1 MLFLNGASS
10 LLSISS
16 DRTIIVRRLAF
27 GEDRSL
33 AFIPIRVITLKSSP
47 LSFTCIPSEPNLV
60 VVATVDRLISRYDIS
75 SGRLIHSFKASDPST
90 NDTVLM
96 SSLGVHE
103 MEEIV
108 EQSPLLIGVSSTD
121 KSIRVHDYYSGSMLL
136 REHGQTTVSAI
147 KLIQKL
153 AEDQPPQRCLIS
165 CGLDGTVMIWEVS
178 SNLARSGDPDDV
190 QTDAEFPLKLN
201 PTSTQPIRRILS
213 RAKLSDLQKSLES
226 EDDTVSPIRS
236 RAPSPSRVRR
246 KTSRYSLA
254 AVPKLSA
261 PSLTINKNDLIYPAI
276 AKPEQKSSQDHS
288 PTLSNASNTLRA
300 KARHPS
306 LDPRQRSK
314 STANLNDLNDSAEQ
328 LCKSLQTFRK
338 RITLSATDKLEPETA
353 QELKS
358 ELKLTIEAVKEQM
371 NGRVGHEK
379 FGNDLLDVYLA
390 KMIDERLALKAKP
403 EETKE
408 LDPKAT
414 TKEAEDE
421 DSTSAGAQ
429 ETTSE

>member
-1 MLFLNGASS
+1 
-10 LLSISS
+10 
-16 DRTIIVRRLAF
+16 
-27 GEDRSL
+27 
-33 AFIPIRVITLKSSP
+33 
-47 LSFTCIPSEPNLV
+47 
-60 VVATVDRLISRYDIS
+60 
-75 SGRLIHSFKASDPST
+75 
-90 NDTVLM
+90 
-96 SSLGVHE
+96 

-121 KSIRVHDYYSGSMLL
+121 RSIRVHDYYSGSMLL

-147 KLIQKL
+147 KLVQKL

-165 CGLDGTVMIWEVS
+165 CGLDGTIMIWEVS
-178 SNLARSGDPDDV
+178 SNLARSGGPDDV

-276 AKPEQKSSQDHS
+276 ARPEQKSSHDHS
-288 PTLSNASNTLRA
+288 PTSSNASNTLRA
-300 KARHPS
+300 KARRTS
-306 LDPRQRSK
+306 LDPRQRSR

-328 LCKSLQTFRK
+328 LRKSLQTFRK
-338 RITLSATDKLEPETA
+338 RIALSATDKLEPETA
-353 QELKS
+353 QELES
-358 ELKLTIEAVKEQM
+358 ELNLTIEAVKEQM
-371 NGRVGHEK
+371 SGRVGHEK